1 MADDKTRG
9 EKIQELVD
17 ETLDKISEVMDGFYE
32 KAGEIIKGDTEN
44 EKVEEAVEK
53 IQKIRKDISEG
64 TNDAIR
70 NITRMVADLGEN
82 VSKLFKRKKD
92 EDDD

>member
-1 MADDKTRG
+1 MADDKTRS

-17 ETLDKISEVMDGFYE
+17 GTLDKISEVMDEFYE
-32 KAGEIIKGDTEN
+32 KAGEILKGEGDN
-44 EKVEEAVEK
+44 EKIEEAIERV
-53 IQKIRKDISEG
+53 QKIRKDISEG

-70 NITRMVADLGEN
+70 NITRTVTDLGES

-92 EDDD
+92 EDD